1 MYASQVM
8 KVVPNHGRHANAEDA
23 LADVVARLVAGL
35 DPIAIY
41 LFGSRARGDAR
52 PDSDFD
58 LLVVMDDELGDLA
71 DDYGRAYAPLI
82 GSDIGCDVV
91 PVPQWA
97 FLENRDDVTTLS
109 YQAFHHGRKLYER

>member
-1 MYASQVM
+1 M
-8 KVVPNHGRHANAEDA
+8 VPNHGQHANAEDA

-52 PDSDFD
+52 ADSDFD

-71 DDYGRAYAPLI
+71 DDYDRARAPLR
-82 GSDIGCDVV
+82 GSGVGCDVV
-91 PVPQWA
+91 PVARWV
-97 FLENRDDVTTLS
+97 FMENRNDVTTLS
-109 YQAFHHGRKLYER
+109 YQAFHHGRKLYNR